1 MRLIQKDTSM
11 DKLSQNKRS
20 WNMSRI
26 KGKDTS
32 IEIEVRKYLYHH
44 GFRYRKNVKE
54 LPGKPDI
61 VLYKYRTVIF
71 INGCFWHHHP
81 HCRLAYIPKSRTAY
95 WMKKFN
101 DNMERD
107 IEKQK
112 QLESMDYKVITV
124 WECELKDCF
133 DYRMQKLVEEIL
145 DGSYEK

>member
-1 MRLIQKDTSM
+1 M
-11 DKLSQNKRS
+11 
-20 WNMSRI
+20 
-26 KGKDTS
+26 
-32 IEIEVRKYLYHH
+32 
-44 GFRYRKNVKE
+44 KE

-145 DGSYEK
+145 DGSY